1 MKKSFLLTVLLL
13 LFGSVFC
20 FGQGKVSI
28 SSPKLKLWD
37 DPGDNRYFYSP
48 RSHGSKNFTL
58 SYRRENYLNSN
69 YFANK
74 QAGIIVPTNRSLS
87 VSLSYFL
94 LNNVE
99 VEGAYFGS
107 VYDFN
112 ASDIDATQVSHN
124 GLEFFA
130 NLYVLPPL
138 GEWTSVFCPY
148 VGAGYQTSSLAGGKS
163 SYSTSINSPIAKGG
177 FKLYFM
183 RAFLLKVEYKQTL
196 PVDSE
201 KLFRVVEVGL
211 GMAL

>member
-1 MKKSFLLTVLLL
+1 M